1 MITIDDRERKSGIC
15 GELEKLQLPFEI
27 KRLKIGDYI
36 INETIF
42 IERKTTADFI
52 ESLKDKRL
60 LNQTSKLRKG
70 GRRAIMII
78 EGKHLAGNAS
88 IRGALCS
95 ISVKCYMP
103 VLRSADLTGTA
114 LIIKHLHSY
123 NNDEYYERPYCT
135 HDFRVK
141 RGFTSLQERML
152 MQMRHIGPDLARKL
166 IRKFE
171 TIDRIINAS
180 VEELLEVKGIGKQ
193 MVQQIRLLR

>member
-36 INETIF
+36 INKTIF

-52 ESLKDKRL
+52 ESMKDRRL
-60 LNQTSKLRKG
+60 LNQTAKLRKG

-103 VLRSADLTGTA
+103 VLRSVDIKGTA
-114 LIIKHLHSY
+114 WILNNLHSY
-123 NNDEYYERPYCT
+123 NNDEYYELPYCT
-135 HDFRVK
+135 HDLRAK
-141 RGFTSLQERML
+141 RCIVSMQERML
-152 MQMRHIGPDLARKL
+152 MQMRHIGPDLATKL
-166 IRKFE
+166 VEKFE
-171 TIDRIINAS
+171 TIDKIINAS
-180 VEELLEVKGIGKQ
+180 DEELMEVKGIGKQ